1 MNRYAL
7 LLATLVFCAPSRAL
21 AQGYPTDSARFA
33 AIAAF
38 SPGRRVRLSVHGDGR
53 AEGTFVDTDS
63 GNIILGVEHWEG
75 RRFAVRAVD
84 SAWVRGNAAGTG
96 ALVGGVTG
104 GLLLGSFAAA
114 LNSGTCES
122 EGFRCDARG
131 AFVVGGF
138 VGAVLGGVAGALVG
152 LVIPKWHRQLP

>member
-1 MNRYAL
+1 MNRYVL
-7 LLATLVFCAPSRAL
+7 LLATLVVCAPSQAL

-53 AEGTFVDTDS
+53 TEGTFLNTD
-63 GNIILGVEHWEG
+63 GGTIILGVQEQ
-75 RRFAVRAVD
+75 RRFPRRAVD
-84 SAWVRGNAAGTG
+84 SAWVRGNAARTG

-114 LNSGTCES
+114 VNSGPECENTS
-122 EGFRCDARG
+122 CVPGRAFFEG
-131 AFVVGGF
+131 AFI
-138 VGAVLGGVAGALVG
+138 GAVLGGVAGALVG
-152 LVIPKWHRQLP
+152 VVIPKWHRRFP